1 MRTLRWTVMGTVV
14 VIVASVALL
23 MMFLLA
29 QATNNPAIYE
39 RNYRHLLVAN
49 AAAVFGLLVVLGWMV
64 WRIWQRWRK
73 GKFGSRLLLKLALVF
88 VLVASVP
95 GSLLYL
101 VAYQFVSHSI
111 ESWFDV
117 KVERAL
123 SAGLVLGRNVLQALT
138 VEAAS
143 KAQAAAQE
151 LGSSSAFDMGLAL
164 ERLRSQQNAERL
176 ILWSQNG
183 QRLAESAVP
192 SFASAPS
199 APSAEVLAQLR
210 QEPVV
215 AFIEGLDDAVDAGA
229 SANNAAQPIKT
240 TGTVHIVAYT
250 LVRSGQFVLQDEA
263 WVLQVVQQVPAEL
276 LESAVLVQDTNRE
289 YQTRSLARTDMQRMF
304 IGTLTLT
311 LFMAVFGAV
320 LLAAAMAAQL
330 ARPLLLLAEG
340 VRQVAEGDLRPKH
353 IHDARDELGGLTRS
367 FAQMT
372 RQLAET
378 RQALTSSLA
387 ELDAS
392 RSELQIILD
401 NLTSGVL
408 VLHPD
413 GTVLLANRGACR
425 ILRMPEQNL
434 LRQPLNQ
441 IDGLQQLG
449 DMVQQQFESMLEQ
462 HASHSTSLPAG
473 EEDAVKNIVPDVQG
487 EPLQPALSVQER
499 QGQTQAAHWEYAM
512 ELNPPAHE
520 GLHQDVI
527 TLLLRGALLPEGQ
540 VADARLL
547 VFEDISAIVSA
558 QRAQAWAEVAR
569 RLAHEIKNPLTP
581 IQLSAERLEMKLMDR
596 LPPKEQE
603 ILQRSVHT
611 IVDQVDAMKRLV
623 NEFRDYARLPV
634 ANLQPVD
641 LNALITDILQLYAAD
656 NAAVAVQAD
665 LDGDCQ
671 PVLADAQQ
679 MRQVVHNL
687 LQNAQDAQQQAGR
700 TDEPV
705 RIQTQ
710 WRPATGRVRL
720 TVCDAGPGFP
730 EHILQ
735 RAFEPYVTTKAKG
748 TGLGLPV
755 VKKIAD
761 EHSARITISN
771 RMQDGVVQGAQ
782 VSLLLPTQL
791 HAAEESGD
799 SAAG

>member
-138 VEAAS
+138 AEAAS

-229 SANNAAQPIKT
+229 SANNATQPIKT
-240 TGTVHIVAYT
+240 TGAVHIVAYT

-372 RQLAET
+372 QQLAET

-413 GTVLLANRGACR
+413 GTVLLANRGAGR

-449 DMVQQQFESMLEQ
+449 DMVQQQFESMLE
-462 HASHSTSLPAG
+462 HASHSASLPTG
-473 EEDAVKNIVPDVQG
+473 EEDAVENIVPDAQG
-487 EPLQPALSVQER
+487 EPSQPALSVQER
-499 QGQTQAAHWEYAM
+499 QEQTQAAHWEYAM

-581 IQLSAERLEMKLMDR
+581 IQLSAERLEMKLMDS

-603 ILQRSVHT
+603 ILQRSVRT

-634 ANLQPVD
+634 ASLQPVD
-641 LNALITDILQLYAAD
+641 LNALITDILQLYATD

-679 MRQVVHNL
+679 MRQVIHNL

-700 TDEPV
+700 IDEPV

-782 VSLLLPTQL
+782 VSLLLPTQI